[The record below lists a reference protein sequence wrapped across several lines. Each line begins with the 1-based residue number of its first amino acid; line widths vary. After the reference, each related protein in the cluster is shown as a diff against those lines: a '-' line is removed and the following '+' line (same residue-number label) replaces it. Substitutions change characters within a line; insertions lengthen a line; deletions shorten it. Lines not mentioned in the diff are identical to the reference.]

1 MLEINSISKS
11 YGSKHVLSDITIS
24 LDKGI
29 YGLLGRNG
37 AGKTTLLNIISG
49 QVKAECGTVKFNG
62 RDVFKNRKEFVKNA
76 GYVPQYVDFYK
87 NYSVYE
93 FMKYMCALKD
103 VQKNQ
108 VKNEIEN
115 ILEKVNLT
123 SESKIKIGTLSGGMK
138 QRLGIAQALINNPS
152 FLLLDEPTA
161 GLDPEE
167 RIRFR
172 NLIADISEDRIVLFA
187 THIVGDVEHIANQVL
202 TLSNGKI
209 ELAENPRKI
218 IEMFQDKVGVVEINK
233 DELGQLKDKYII
245 SNIYVEDN
253 KYYCRIVSEDI
264 PEECEI
270 VTPTLEDVFIYI
282 ANKGNFHD

>member
-76 GYVPQYVDFYK
+76 GYMPQYVDFYK

>member
-76 GYVPQYVDFYK
+76 GYMPQYVDFYK

-161 GLDPEE
+161 ELDPEE